1 MAGRLT
7 LERGMDHRMTAV
19 ERAFQLAKSGQV
31 AEFSEIVKALR
42 GEGYSVD
49 QLQGPM
55 LKRQLADLIKTA
67 RARERLT
74 NSPSPIA
81 G

>member
-1 MAGRLT
+1 
-7 LERGMDHRMTAV
+7 MDHRMTAV

>member
-1 MAGRLT
+1 
-7 LERGMDHRMTAV
+7 MDHRMTAV

-49 QLQGPM
+49 QTP
-55 LKRQLADLIKTA
+55 RPDAEATA
-67 RARERLT
+67 GGSNQNCPRERTPYELAFANRRMT
-74 NSPSPIA
+74 SL
-81 G
+81 